1 MASLQERNGVWNC
14 VFRYQGKRQWM
25 NLGEVEK
32 SEAEAVS
39 AKVDYILLRLKQHL
53 LEIPAGCD
61 IITFIQY
68 DGKPPSAEKLQQA
81 QQQSLTL
88 ADLRDRYFNVH
99 GNGTL
104 EENTVAGMQQHF
116 KHWIATLGAGHLI
129 SSLTLADLQGHVDRR
144 AKMKGMRGLI
154 SPTTIRKEIVTLRT
168 CWNWAVQFG
177 LLTGRFPNKGLR
189 YAKMDEKPPFQTF
202 AEIERKLSGLS
213 KKQAAE
219 AWDSVYLTVPE
230 ISELLAYVKE
240 HASMPW
246 LYPMV
251 CFAAYTGARRSEMIR
266 AKISDVDF
274 AAGTIQI
281 YEKKR
286 VRGQR
291 TSRRATLT
299 PFLRT
304 VLQEWLAV
312 HPGGDVLFCQGMEV
326 ARSKKRSKTTGHKG
340 KDRATTLNGRLES
353 VKARVQQSLCPLTR
367 NEAHNHLKDT
377 LAGHAKWNKLRGY
390 HVFRHSFISALAN
403 KGVDQ
408 RIIDDI
414 VGHQTESMRRRYRHL
429 YPEVKSN
436 AVNSAFE

>member
-14 VFRYQGKRQWM
+14 VFRYQGKRHWY

-32 SEAEAVS
+32 AEAEAVS
-39 AKVDYILLRLKQHL
+39 AKVDYFLLRLKQNL

-61 IITFIQY
+61 IITFIQH

-88 ADLRDRYFNVH
+88 ADLRDRYFGVH

-104 EENTVAGMQQHF
+104 EENTLAGMQQHF
-116 KHWIATLGAGHLI
+116 KHWTTTLGAGHLI

-144 AKMKGMRGLI
+144 AKMKGIRGLI

-168 CWNWAVQFG
+168 CWNWGVQFG
-177 LLTGRFPNKGLR
+177 LVTGKFPNKGLR
-189 YAKMDEKPPFQTF
+189 FAKTDEKPPFQTF
-202 AEIERKLSGLS
+202 AEIERKLPGLS

-274 AAGTIQI
+274 AAGSIQI

-291 TSRRATLT
+291 TSRRAHAYAF
-299 PFLRT
+299 PSHR
-304 VLQEWLAV
+304 LARMV
-312 HPGGDVLFCQGMEV
+312 SG
-326 ARSKKRSKTTGHKG
+326 SS
-340 KDRATTLNGRLES
+340 
-353 VKARVQQSLCPLTR
+353 
-367 NEAHNHLKDT
+367 
-377 LAGHAKWNKLRGY
+377 
-390 HVFRHSFISALAN
+390 
-403 KGVDQ
+403 
-408 RIIDDI
+408 
-414 VGHQTESMRRRYRHL
+414 RRRRAVLPGHGSGEEQETQQDDRSQGQGPAEQL
-429 YPEVKSN
+429 ERPPGKCEGPHAASPLPADPQRGPQPPEGHPRRPREMGEAPRLSRIPPQLHFGTRQQGGG
-436 AVNSAFE
+436 SADHR